1 LLRVVPLLTE
11 RSINCQENALPLYPI
26 GPIEAA
32 LLPLGVISN
41 SSCALFPF
49 IEWIL
54 KSERVMEYRIGAV
67 RTVQLY
73 FRDSR
78 LPVFLDSQ
86 GWDDVFILVAMENR
100 RRIENW
106 LKIELSGPDS

>member
-1 LLRVVPLLTE
+1 
-11 RSINCQENALPLYPI
+11 
-26 GPIEAA
+26 

-41 SSCALFPF
+41 SSCPLLPF

-67 RTVQLY
+67 RTIKLCHQWGS
-73 FRDSR
+73 RD
-78 LPVFLDSQ
+78 PKGQVF
-86 GWDDVFILVAMENR
+86 GFILVGLENR

-106 LKIELSGPDS
+106 LKIGLSGPDS